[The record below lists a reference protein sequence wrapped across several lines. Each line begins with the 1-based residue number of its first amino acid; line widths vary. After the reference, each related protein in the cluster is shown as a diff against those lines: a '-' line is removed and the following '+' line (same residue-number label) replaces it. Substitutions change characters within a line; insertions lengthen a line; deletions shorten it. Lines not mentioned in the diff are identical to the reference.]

1 MTKQGVARESRPKA
15 ARKTA
20 ASPVRSGATGVKSA
34 RANAPVAPAAKAK
47 ATTIRLEPEL
57 QRGLELLQ
65 GVLHKPVNKMV
76 NEAVAIFVSRR
87 KAEVEADLE
96 AALARLRAYKRRDP
110 DFDAAIQ
117 QFAEAEASL
126 GRDDPVEGTLS
137 RVEPAALGPTQKR
150 VRQLLDG

>member
-1 MTKQGVARESRPKA
+1 M
-15 ARKTA
+15 
-20 ASPVRSGATGVKSA
+20 
-34 RANAPVAPAAKAK
+34 
-47 ATTIRLEPEL
+47 
-57 QRGLELLQ
+57 GLELLQ

-96 AALARLRAYKRRDP
+96 GVLAKLKAYKRRDP
-110 DFDAAIQ
+110 NFDQAIQ

-126 GRDDPVEGTLS
+126 GGDDSVEGTVS
-137 RVEPAALGPTQKR
+137 RAESREPGPTQEM